1 MPIAKFEMP
10 DGRIARFEVPEGT
23 SPEQAQQMIQ
33 AQISAPSTTAN
44 AESAS
49 TQLGRQTPREG
60 QIAATL
66 GKGLTLGFADEL
78 AGLMNAYGKA
88 AAPAMAMP
96 GQAVPNPADQDVVG
110 AYLQGRDVYRGATKQ
125 LEKEYP
131 IGAPLTEAAGSLPL
145 LAVPGLGGISTLR
158 TGAKMIGPMRAAGT
172 AALSGLKTGLAGGL
186 GGSEATDVS
195 GALADTAI
203 GGAMGGAFGGIG
215 SGIGSGVKNVVG
227 AVSQRVSPTAAM
239 DFARQK
245 LAQALERDVPSG
257 SVFERSG
264 ALSTPAGRGVARL
277 ETLGPAATIADVGG
291 SSTRALADVLAQL
304 PGKAP
309 EMFSRLVTERQATR
323 PSRLVSA
330 ADEAL
335 ATMGLG
341 VKATEQALIDT
352 QKKVAGPLYDKLK
365 NVTFPIDEE
374 LQAILQAAE
383 KAHGGAEL
391 LAKLRREAGID
402 LSKLGVGDSVSFKA
416 VDNVK
421 KALFDLGENAKR
433 AGEKELGRAYDDL
446 RVDLVKKL
454 DVLSPKDANGSI
466 YAQARAAFAGPAEVK
481 DALTKGRDIFKEDIL
496 ELPTIMSS
504 MTPSENTGFRIGVLQ
519 AIRDKVGT
527 EAGQTQLL
535 KMWKEPKTGDRLR
548 EVFGDDFRKFATEV
562 QKEGVL
568 KKLESVV
575 GGSPTFKRAAAA
587 ADLGVDTAME
597 AGSAASSAASGNIAG
612 AVQSAKKLFG
622 RLEMPESVRNQLAKL
637 LTLKG
642 EAAKEELRNL
652 EQMIQNTNIGKETR
666 ARIAGALL
674 GMQTPDIAK

>member
-1 MPIAKFEMP
+1 MPIARFEMP

-33 AQISAPSTTAN
+33 AQISAPSSSLPT
-44 AESAS
+44 ESAS

-96 GQAVPNPADQDVVG
+96 GQAIPNPADQDVVG

-131 IGAPLTEAAGSLPL
+131 IGAPLTEAVGGLPL
-145 LAVPGLGGISTLR
+145 LAVPGLGGVSAIRS
-158 TGAKMIGPMRAAGT
+158 GAQMIGPMRAAGT
-172 AALSGLKTGLAGGL
+172 AALSGLKTGLASGL

-203 GGAMGGAFGGIG
+203 GGALGGAFGGLG
-215 SGIGSGVKNVVG
+215 SGIGTGVKNVVG
-227 AVSQRVSPTAAM
+227 AVSQRVSPSSAM
-239 DFARQK
+239 DYARQK
-245 LAQALERDVPSG
+245 LAQALERDVPAG

-277 ETLGPAATIADVGG
+277 ETLGPAATIADIGG

-309 EMFSRLVTERQATR
+309 EMFSRLIAQRQATR
-323 PSRLVSA
+323 PERLVSA

-335 ATMGLG
+335 STMGLG
-341 VKATEQALIDT
+341 VKATEQALIDAQ
-352 QKKVAGPLYDKLK
+352 QKYASPLYKKLE
-365 NVTFPIDEE
+365 NVTFPIDKE
-374 LQAILQAAE
+374 LHLILQAAE
-383 KAHGGAEL
+383 EAHKNAEKI
-391 LAKLRREAGID
+391 AKLRLENNID
-402 LSKLGVGDSVSFKA
+402 LSKLNVGDSVSFQA
-416 VDNVK
+416 VDNIK
-421 KALFDLGENAKR
+421 KSLFDFATKAKR
-433 AGEKELGRAYDDL
+433 AGEKHLGESYDNL
-446 RVDLVKKL
+446 RVSLVKKL
-454 DVLSPKDANGSI
+454 DALSPQDKGGSI
-466 YAQARAAFAGPAEVK
+466 YAQARAAFAGPEEVK

-496 ELPTIMSS
+496 ELPTIMSN
-504 MTPSENTGFRIGVLQ
+504 MTPSENIGFRIGVLQ

-527 EAGQTQLL
+527 EAGQTSLL

-548 EVFGDDFRKFATEV
+548 EVFGNDFRQFAAEI

-568 KKLESVV
+568 KKLEGVI
-575 GGSPTFKRAAAA
+575 GGSPTVKRAAAA
-587 ADLGVDTAME
+587 ADLGIDAAME
-597 AGSAASSAASGNIAG
+597 AGAAAKNAAIGNVAG
-612 AVQSAKKLFG
+612 AAQSVQKLFG
-622 RLEMPESVRNQLAKL
+622 RLEMPENVRNQLAKL
-637 LTLKG
+637 LTLRG

-666 ARIAGALL
+666 ARLAGALL